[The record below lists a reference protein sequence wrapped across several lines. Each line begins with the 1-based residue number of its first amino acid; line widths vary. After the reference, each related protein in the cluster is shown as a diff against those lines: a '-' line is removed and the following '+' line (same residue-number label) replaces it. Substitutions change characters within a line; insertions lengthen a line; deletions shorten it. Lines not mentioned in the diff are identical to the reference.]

1 MDWATI
7 IAEAMRQGGNLFG
20 GGGDSSGSQS
30 RMGRP
35 EWWQQQQ
42 GLGDVRDQAMGLG
55 QTLQPELLGNLRNAI
70 SGNMGL
76 DPQMIQMMFGRQ
88 QQAMRPQF
96 AQQQDQLRSSFS
108 PRLAGSGASASAM
121 RNLLTGQGQQMTG
134 AMTDINIADLGARFG
149 MMGQGMGQMGQMF
162 GQNQQAINAFNNSI
176 LRWLGQ

>member
-7 IAEAMRQGGNLFG
+7 IAEAMRQGGNLLG
-20 GGGDSSGSQS
+20 GGGEQSSS
-30 RMGRP
+30 RSGRP
-35 EWWQQQQ
+35 EWWAWQ
-42 GLGDVRDQAMGLG
+42 GPMTEALGGAQAFGREL
-55 QTLQPELLGNLRNAI
+55 TPELMGSLRNAL

-76 DPQMIQMMFGRQ
+76 NPQALQMMMGRQ

-134 AMTDINIADLGARFG
+134 AMTDINIQDLLARFG
-149 MMGQGMGQMGQMF
+149 TQRQALGQMGQMW
-162 GQNQQAINAFNNSI
+162 GQNLGAQQGWMSQIN
-176 LRWLGQ
+176 RWLGQ